1 MPRRAVLLDPLSHA
15 AAARERLRGEAMTQS
30 GRRSKERIYAGV
42 DSGLEEGLKYFLSST
57 LKFLFAVRLGSKHNI
72 RASILA
78 SSLCLDSASMRGGSI
93 KGPGSIISTSV
104 VNGDRGHGGGAPT
117 GNVDCSH

>member
-1 MPRRAVLLDPLSHA
+1 MSVLLWS
-15 AAARERLRGEAMTQS
+15 
-30 GRRSKERIYAGV
+30 RIRQLNFSNFFV
-42 DSGLEEGLKYFLSST
+42 S
-57 LKFLFAVRLGSKHNI
+57 VRLGSKHNI

-104 VNGDRGHGGGAPT
+104 VNGERGHGGGAPT
-117 GNVDCSH
+117 GKV

>member
-1 MPRRAVLLDPLSHA
+1 MSILLWS
-15 AAARERLRGEAMTQS
+15 
-30 GRRSKERIYAGV
+30 RIRQLNFSNFFV
-42 DSGLEEGLKYFLSST
+42 S
-57 LKFLFAVRLGSKHNI
+57 VRLGSKHNI

-104 VNGDRGHGGGAPT
+104 VNGERGHGGGAPT
-117 GNVDCSH
+117 GIKV

>member
-1 MPRRAVLLDPLSHA
+1 MPNFLLS
-15 AAARERLRGEAMTQS
+15 
-30 GRRSKERIYAGV
+30 
-42 DSGLEEGLKYFLSST
+42 
-57 LKFLFAVRLGSKHNI
+57 VRLGSKHNI

-104 VNGDRGHGGGAPT
+104 VNGERGHGGGAPA
-117 GNVDCSH
+117 GNVHKFKIIQIFWGTF

>member
-1 MPRRAVLLDPLSHA
+1 
-15 AAARERLRGEAMTQS
+15 MTQS
-30 GRRSKERIYAGV
+30 ARRSKERIYAGV

-117 GNVDCSH
+117 GNVYCSR

>member
-1 MPRRAVLLDPLSHA
+1 
-15 AAARERLRGEAMTQS
+15 MTQS
-30 GRRSKERIYAGV
+30 DRRLKERIYAGV
-42 DSGLEEGLKYFLSST
+42 DSLDSGLEEGLKYFLSST

-104 VNGDRGHGGGAPT
+104 VNGERGHGGVGAPT
-117 GNVDCSH
+117 GNVFCSH